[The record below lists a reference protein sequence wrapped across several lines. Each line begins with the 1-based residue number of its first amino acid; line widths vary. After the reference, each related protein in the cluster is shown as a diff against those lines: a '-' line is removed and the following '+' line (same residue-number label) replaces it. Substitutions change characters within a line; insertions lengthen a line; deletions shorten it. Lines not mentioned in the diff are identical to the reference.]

1 MTLDKNRA
9 NLVSGWVAEVFPSIL
24 ELMHRG
30 SLRGAL
36 PDQLVQL
43 MLNLGSGHEDART
56 ERMVWIAE

>member
-9 NLVSGWVAEVFPSIL
+9 NLVSEWVAEVFTSIF

-43 MLNLGSGHEDART
+43 MYNLGSGHEDART
-56 ERMVWIAE
+56 ERMGWTAE